1 MNRNNHNF
9 PRKAKLAKL
18 LRGDWSQ
25 AALKDLERLIRRHNM
40 PLTRNTSVGPKV
52 KLMRQNL
59 RTAKRLYRGV
69 TELQLSMLREIG
81 ASLQLSISSGDLI
94 LLEEGGTSRILDSS
108 ELRGGCGAQASL
120 RNWQAMFRI

>member
-52 KLMRQNL
+52 KLMRQSQAAVPGSH
-59 RTAKRLYRGV
+59 RTATLD
-69 TELQLSMLREIG
+69 
-81 ASLQLSISSGDLI
+81 AS
-94 LLEEGGTSRILDSS
+94 
-108 ELRGGCGAQASL
+108 
-120 RNWQAMFRI
+120 